1 MKMSFEPVD
10 LHPRHAFKIAVKEV
24 AGDVFENVIV
34 RLEHAGVVGWG
45 EAAPFQIYGENR
57 ATVLAAL
64 ETIRPVV
71 ERAAG
76 PWQAENLM
84 RELDGALALN
94 YSVKA
99 AIDCALYDLAGKLC
113 GQPLHALLGL
123 DAAATPL
130 SSFTIGIASP
140 EEVRAKVREVKDYPI
155 LKIKVGGPSD
165 MECLEIVRQEAPD
178 ATLRVDANCGWQP
191 HKALQLMEKL
201 VEYGVEFVEQPLPP
215 HEVEGQ
221 RWLRQNSPLPLM
233 ADESCERLSDIP
245 RCVGLFDAI
254 NIKLVKC
261 GGVRHALKMIGCA
274 RAHGLRIML
283 GCMLESSIL
292 ITAAAHLSPLVD
304 WADLDGAALIGD
316 DPFEGMRFERGR
328 MHLPAEPGLGVR
340 PRA

>member
-10 LHPRHAFKIAVKEV
+10 LHPRHAFNIAHKEI

-34 RLEHAGVVGWG
+34 RLEHQGMVGWG

-64 ETIRPVV
+64 ETLRPVV
-71 ERAAG
+71 ERAG
-76 PWQAENLM
+76 DPWQAESLM
-84 RELDGALALN
+84 RDLDNVLALN

-99 AIDCALYDLAGKLC
+99 AIDCALCDLAGKLC

-123 DAAATPL
+123 DAAAAPL

-165 MECLEIVRQEAPD
+165 LECLEIVRQEAPD
-178 ATLRVDANCGWQP
+178 AALRVDANCGWQP
-191 HKALQLMEKL
+191 HKALALMEKL

-304 WADLDGAALIGD
+304 WADLDGAALVGD

-328 MHLPAEPGLGVR
+328 MHLPTEPGLGVR
-340 PRA
+340 PRS